1 MDLPLPENWSGF
13 SQHSYDCTPL
23 PTDHITAAEVLEF
36 RDQAFQTYFSNT
48 RYLDMVTQVFG
59 RDTRNHVEDMAQH
72 RLKRKLLEELDAVG

>member
-1 MDLPLPENWSGF
+1 
-13 SQHSYDCTPL
+13 
-23 PTDHITAAEVLEF
+23 VLEF

-48 RYLDMVTQVFG
+48 RYLDMVMQVFG

>member
-1 MDLPLPENWSGF
+1 LNPPSAIIIGSGIAG
-13 SQHSYDCTPL
+13 L
-23 PTDHITAAEVLEF
+23 TAAYEMRAAGYEVEVLEF